1 MKNMTKKQI
10 TMKQSNIIN
19 IIIKTIKI
27 IKERIIAIITRHK
40 ITNHIKKSLIT
51 IINKIITIM
60 NLINKNI
67 DFTLKMA
74 IIKIIITS
82 PITTTIDIKIKTNI
96 MITKSNIK
104 ININRKMDTI
114 KRLNIL
120 NILKIII

>member
-1 MKNMTKKQI
+1 MTKKQI
-10 TMKQSNIIN
+10 TMKQSHTIN

-27 IKERIIAIITRHK
+27 IRERSITIITRRK
-40 ITNHIKKSLIT
+40 ITNRITKNLIT